1 MTRLAWRNLWRN
13 RRRSA
18 LTILS
23 ISCGL
28 AAVMLGQSLMKTIQH
43 QMLEKST
50 GIMLGHIQ
58 AQSKGVKDRR
68 VPEIAYP
75 RPVELEEALRED
87 PRVKTVAARL
97 KFTGLVYSPSGS
109 RGILVVGVEPQS
121 EARLSILPGYVRQGH
136 YFTGGAREL
145 VLGTRLASDLDVR
158 LGEKVVVMAQ
168 RPGAE
173 MASEL
178 FRVAGIFETGSEA
191 YDGQVA
197 YVPLEMA
204 QRLRALEGKVSYLVT
219 RLHDVNRIP
228 EVVADHRELAAKQGG
243 ALVSF
248 RQIGLEVE
256 GIIRFE
262 DAILV
267 VVLVVIF
274 AIVGL
279 GILNTVSMSMF
290 ERIREFGVLRA
301 LGARP
306 GVVVRLVAV
315 EALMLGTLGA
325 LAGLTLGFGLIT
337 YWGAAGLNLPVGK
350 ALSYWLPF
358 ESVIYL
364 RPTWPLHLGSAAGL
378 VIVSLVAAIGPAAR
392 AARLV
397 VADALRSL

>member
-28 AAVMLGQSLMKTIQH
+28 AAVMLGQSLMKTIQR

-50 GIMLGHIQ
+50 GIMLGHLQ
-58 AQSKGVKDRR
+58 AQAAGVKDRR
-68 VPEIAYP
+68 VPELAYP
-75 RPVELEEALRED
+75 RPVRLEQALRSD
-87 PRVKTVAARL
+87 PRVKAVSARL
-97 KFTGLVYSPSGS
+97 KYTGLVYSPAGS
-109 RGILVVGVEPQS
+109 RGVLVAGVEPAT
-121 EARLSILPGYVRQGH
+121 EAQLSLIPGYLKEGA
-136 YFTGGAREL
+136 YFSGGEREL

-173 MASEL
+173 MGSEL
-178 FRVAGIFETGSEA
+178 FRVVGIFETGSES
-191 YDGQVA
+191 YDGQIV
-197 YVPLEMA
+197 YVPLPMA
-204 QRLRALEGKVSYLVT
+204 QRLRGAEGKVNYLVT
-219 RLHDVNRIP
+219 KLHDLERIP
-228 EVVADHRELAAKQGG
+228 EVRADLESRAREEGG
-243 ALVSF
+243 HLVGF
-248 RQIGLEVE
+248 REIGLEVE

-262 DAILV
+262 DAVLV

-279 GILNTVSMSMF
+279 GILNTISMSMF

-306 GVVVRLVAV
+306 VSVARLIAT
-315 EALMLGTLGA
+315 EAALLGGLGA
-325 LAGLTLGFGLIT
+325 LTGLALGGGIIG
-337 YWGAAGLNLPVGK
+337 YWGMCGLPLPVGK

-358 ESVIYL
+358 ETLIYL
-364 RPTWPLHLGSAAGL
+364 RPFWELHLRSAAGL
-378 VIVSLVAAIGPAAR
+378 LLVSLVAAIGPAVR
-392 AARLV
+392 ASRLV
-397 VADALRSL
+397 IADALRAL